1 MQKSGFSLCSCA
13 GRNPHGAGSNVF
25 AGLMLLHLASA
36 RGAARPA
43 RGATC

>member
-13 GRNPHGAGSNVF
+13 GRSPHGARRNVF
-25 AGLMLLHLASA
+25 AGLVLLHLASA

-43 RGATC
+43 RGAAC